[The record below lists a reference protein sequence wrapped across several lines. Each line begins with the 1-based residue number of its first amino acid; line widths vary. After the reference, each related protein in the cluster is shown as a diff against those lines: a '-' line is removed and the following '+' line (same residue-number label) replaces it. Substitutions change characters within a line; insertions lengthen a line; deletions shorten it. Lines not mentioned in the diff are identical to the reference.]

1 MALQKYKAYRV
12 YVKTTNTALR
22 DTFRTPDNEYYD
34 CEDGQII
41 VITRFP
47 ELIFDELGADTVKKI
62 EEIGIGYLL
71 DYD

>member
-12 YVKTTNTALR
+12 YVKTTNSSR
-22 DTFRTPDNEYYD
+22 DVFSAPNNEYYE